1 MKISTLLCVSAL
13 LVSSYSWAQEVV
25 KKDEKKF
32 QEVINMDADPLP
44 VTPNAD
50 GSLPPADTSSAA
62 KPMAQGEILKRAV
75 NWVKIE
81 NKAYTKTTGVTSGSK
96 AECMVTFAYKP
107 KELNPQADVQG
118 TFSMHVSIEAKEGKY
133 RYTISKIM
141 HNAKN
146 SEYSGGDV
154 NNDVPKC
161 GSLKLGSDLWKKM
174 RSEAYKDVNLVIADL
189 KEGMKQ
195 SSTENVDKDEW

>member
-1 MKISTLLCVSAL
+1 MKISTLLCASAL
-13 LVSSYSWAQEVV
+13 FVSSVSFAQEVE
-25 KKDEKKF
+25 KKEEKKF
-32 QEVINMDADPLP
+32 QEVINMDADPVP

-62 KPMAQGEILKRAV
+62 KPMAQSEILKRAV

-81 NKAYTKTTGVTSGSK
+81 TKAYTKTTGVTSGSK
-96 AECMVTFAYKP
+96 AECMVTFNYKP

-133 RYTISKIM
+133 RYTISKIV

-161 GSLKLGSDLWKKM
+161 GSLKLGADLWKKM
-174 RSEAYKDVNLVIADL
+174 RSEAFKDVNIVISDL
-189 KEGMKQ
+189 KEGMKH
-195 SSTENVDKDEW
+195 SSAEKVDKDEW